1 MFGRE
6 ICRGR
11 SISNGHLTKFQDHM
25 SSDASDKVHSEGSV
39 LFCNLKLEKR
49 FCQED
54 VSIRANVRTAGLASR
69 NKQDVD
75 SNCIQVANFLRL
87 RYVDFIECVSGS
99 SAQERNL
106 EPARHAL
113 FSLRIGRCRVTAT
126 AVPSTGAAGPCVVC
140 RRGGQPRGL
149 RSCRGASRRC
159 FNIVSRARIAVYFM
173 GMKCGRERRP
183 SDIILEGCQCGFRYE
198 KSSVH

>member
-1 MFGRE
+1 
-6 ICRGR
+6 
-11 SISNGHLTKFQDHM
+11 M

-87 RYVDFIECVSGS
+87 RYVDFIECVSG
-99 SAQERNL
+99 
-106 EPARHAL
+106 
-113 FSLRIGRCRVTAT
+113 T
-126 AVPSTGAAGPCVVC
+126 VC
-140 RRGGQPRGL
+140 INF
-149 RSCRGASRRC
+149 A
-159 FNIVSRARIAVYFM
+159 
-173 GMKCGRERRP
+173 
-183 SDIILEGCQCGFRYE
+183 
-198 KSSVH
+198 